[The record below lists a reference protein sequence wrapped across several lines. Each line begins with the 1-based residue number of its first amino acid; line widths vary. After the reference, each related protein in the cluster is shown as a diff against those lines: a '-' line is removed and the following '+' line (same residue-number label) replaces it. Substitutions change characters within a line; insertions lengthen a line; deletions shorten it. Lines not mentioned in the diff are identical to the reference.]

1 MSVVAASAA
10 ASEYEGIMIFRKLAM
25 AAALSL
31 ATVSTGAVAQ
41 SAQPLSLAN
50 APGAARTGVDMRGES
65 HIRGGFIIPTL
76 IVIALAIGIWQLT
89 KSDSSSP

>member
-1 MSVVAASAA
+1 MT
-10 ASEYEGIMIFRKLAM
+10 FKKLGM

-50 APGAARTGVDMRGES
+50 SPNVRAGVHVRGES

-76 IVIALAIGIWQLT
+76 ILIAIGIGVWQLT
-89 KSDSSSP
+89 KSKSP

>member
-1 MSVVAASAA
+1 
-10 ASEYEGIMIFRKLAM
+10 MIFKKLAM

-31 ATVSTGAVAQ
+31 ATVGTGAMAQ

-50 APGAARTGVDMRGES
+50 APGVARTGVHMRGES

-89 KSDSSSP
+89 KSNSKNP

>member
-1 MSVVAASAA
+1 M
-10 ASEYEGIMIFRKLAM
+10 FKKLGM

-31 ATVSTGAVAQ
+31 ATVSTSAVAQ

-50 APGAARTGVDMRGES
+50 SPAVRIGAQVRGES

-76 IVIALAIGIWQLT
+76 ILIAIGVAIWQLT
-89 KSDSSSP
+89 KSKSP

>member
-1 MSVVAASAA
+1 
-10 ASEYEGIMIFRKLAM
+10 MIFKKLGM

-50 APGAARTGVDMRGES
+50 APAARAGVHMRGES

-76 IVIALAIGIWQLT
+76 VLIAIGVAIWQLT
-89 KSDSSSP
+89 KSKSTSP

>member
-1 MSVVAASAA
+1 
-10 ASEYEGIMIFRKLAM
+10 MIFKKLAM
-25 AAALSL
+25 AAALSM

-41 SAQPLSLAN
+41 SAQALSLSH
-50 APGAARTGVDMRGES
+50 APVGARAGAEMRDES

-89 KSDSSSP
+89 KSNSP

>member
-1 MSVVAASAA
+1 MT
-10 ASEYEGIMIFRKLAM
+10 FKKLGM

-41 SAQPLSLAN
+41 SARPLSLAN
-50 APGAARTGVDMRGES
+50 APAVRASANMRGES

-76 IVIALAIGIWQLT
+76 LIIALGIGIWQLT
-89 KSDSSSP
+89 KSKSP